1 MLESFDADE
10 THVNHI
16 AAICRNIGQ
25 LMLKG
30 LEAFYPIFNHIL
42 EGLLA
47 ATCVA
52 EECSRQLVLMCYR
65 L

>member
-10 THVNHI
+10 THVNDI

-42 EGLLA
+42 
-47 ATCVA
+47 
-52 EECSRQLVLMCYR
+52 
-65 L
+65 